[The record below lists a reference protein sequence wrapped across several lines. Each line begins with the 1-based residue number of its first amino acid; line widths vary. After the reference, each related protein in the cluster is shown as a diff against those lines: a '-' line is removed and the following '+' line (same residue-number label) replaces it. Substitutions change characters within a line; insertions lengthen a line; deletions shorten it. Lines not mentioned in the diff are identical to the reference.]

1 MNAQTAR
8 IFLRAGILISPLALV
23 ACGGGDGPAVCS
35 NPNPAVCAAVG
46 SAPRTTTSPPP
57 SVALF
62 TTAPTQVTLN
72 AGTSVTYGA
81 GGGSPP
87 YTATSGNANVVTA
100 GMSGNTLLLTS
111 VAEGSTD
118 VAVVDSLGKTVNI
131 VLKALAKGELGKA
144 ISISPAKISVGRCT
158 TNIPFIF
165 TGGDKPYTVFST
177 DNFNVPVS
185 AALELDR
192 AVGSYYFTAS
202 TLSREGATLTVLDA
216 QSRTATVV
224 VDTLLGTGTGPCPE
238 NPLLKVIPE
247 SANFRA
253 SEIRSF
259 QVTGGPLQSKSDPIP
274 TKDPLTVYFFDTP
287 SVPPVL
293 FEPPVAT
300 YIRTTPVT
308 ASSALSFNVQAVSS
322 VTTPRT
328 TLMTV
333 VTADN
338 QRTNVVI
345 RVLPQPLNGQSSNVT
360 LTVLPNVLP

>member
-8 IFLRAGILISPLALV
+8 IFLQAGILISPLALV

-35 NPNPAVCAAVG
+35 NPNPAVCAVVG
-46 SAPRTTTSPPP
+46 SASRSTTSPPS

-100 GMSGNTLLLTS
+100 GMSGNTLSLTS

-131 VLKALAKGELGKA
+131 VLKALAKGEPGKA
-144 ISISPAKISVGRCT
+144 ISISPAQISVGSCT

-202 TLSREGATLTVLDA
+202 TLSSKGATLTVLDA

-224 VDTLLGTGTGPCPE
+224 VNTSGTGPCPE

-259 QVTGGPLQSKSDPIP
+259 QVTGGPPQSKSEQTP

-287 SVPPVL
+287 SVPPVP

-308 ASSALSFNVQAVSS
+308 ASSALSFNVQAVNS

-360 LTVLPNVLP
+360 LTVLP